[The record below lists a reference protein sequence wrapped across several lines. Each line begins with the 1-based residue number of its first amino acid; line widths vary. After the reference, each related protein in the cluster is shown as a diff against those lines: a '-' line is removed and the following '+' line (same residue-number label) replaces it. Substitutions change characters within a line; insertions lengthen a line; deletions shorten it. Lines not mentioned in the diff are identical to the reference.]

1 MSCPAYFVFTTMQC
15 RRWNNTVSLT
25 LRALVYDP
33 ILEGRF
39 IKQQQQQT
47 GKAARTPM
55 WLRLA
60 GMAATFTGTLY
71 M

>member
-1 MSCPAYFVFTTMQC
+1 MFC

-33 ILEGRF
+33 IVEGRL
-39 IKQQQQQT
+39 IKQQQQQA
-47 GKAARTPM
+47 GRVARTSL

-60 GMAATFTGTLY
+60 GLAATFAGEHLAQHVGF
-71 M
+71 